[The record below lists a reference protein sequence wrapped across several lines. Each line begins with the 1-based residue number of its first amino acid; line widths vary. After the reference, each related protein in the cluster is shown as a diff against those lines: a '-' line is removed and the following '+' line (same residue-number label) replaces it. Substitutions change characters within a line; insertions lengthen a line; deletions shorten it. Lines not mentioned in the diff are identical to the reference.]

1 MMGTKGTCFDVR
13 AVAGTSHFSPA
24 ARSSRSMTRLSP
36 SRARPINSGRRSVAR
51 APASRFT
58 EGLFSQ
64 RARPADC
71 LTPLTAPS
79 SIGLSLYQSWLPLTK
94 VNNRRTQMSFNKI
107 TLVGNLGR
115 DPELRYTPQ
124 GTPVCSFS
132 LATNERRKDR
142 NTGENNDITTWFRV
156 TLWGRQAETASQYL
170 TRGRPVYI
178 EGRLRVEEWTDRDG
192 KPRHTLE
199 VHATDMQFIG
209 GGRSDEGT
217 APASRAAAAAPE
229 PAVNAPDMNDDDVPF

>member
-1 MMGTKGTCFDVR
+1 
-13 AVAGTSHFSPA
+13 
-24 ARSSRSMTRLSP
+24 
-36 SRARPINSGRRSVAR
+36 
-51 APASRFT
+51 
-58 EGLFSQ
+58 
-64 RARPADC
+64 
-71 LTPLTAPS
+71 
-79 SIGLSLYQSWLPLTK
+79 
-94 VNNRRTQMSFNKI
+94 MSFNKI

-132 LATNERRKDR
+132 MATNERRKDKS
-142 NTGENNDITTWFRV
+142 GEMQDQTTWFRV

-170 TRGRPVYI
+170 SKGRPVYI

-209 GGRSDEGT
+209 GGRTDDQPME
-217 APASRAAAAAPE
+217 RAAAATGGGASAE
-229 PAVNAPDMNDDDVPF
+229 QNDLTDDDIPF